1 MNNLINNLVLGI
13 MLSLG
18 ASLSLATMA
27 GEVEDMATLDTKLE
41 QCKIAYAKARDMKA
55 SRQDSAKADA
65 KYRKLMQEILQDLNV
80 QNNAGDSTMS
90 NERLSH
96 SVRVMGQA
104 LEMMAQPPKAEW
116 SYLY

>member
-1 MNNLINNLVLGI
+1 MKKLINELVLVI
-13 MLSLG
+13 TLSLG
-18 ASLSLATMA
+18 ASFPLATMA
-27 GEVEDMATLDTKLE
+27 GEAEDMAALDTKLE

-55 SRQDSAKADA
+55 SRQDSAQADA
-65 KYRKLMQEILQDLNV
+65 KYRKLMQEIMHDLNV

>member
-1 MNNLINNLVLGI
+1 MTKLIKYLIPVI

-18 ASLSLATMA
+18 ASMTQTVVA
-27 GEVEDMATLDTKLE
+27 GDAEDMAKLDSKLE
-41 QCKIAYAKARDMKA
+41 QCKVAYAKARDMNA

-65 KYRKLMQEILQDLNV
+65 EYRKLMLEILQELNA
-80 QNNAGDSTMS
+80 QNNAAKGAMS

-104 LEMMAQPPKAEW
+104 LQMMAQPPKAEW

>member
-1 MNNLINNLVLGI
+1 MKKLIKYLIPVI

-18 ASLSLATMA
+18 ASMTQTVVA
-27 GEVEDMATLDTKLE
+27 GDTEDIAKLDTKLA
-41 QCKIAYAKARDMKA
+41 QCKVAYAKARDMKA
-55 SRQDSAKADA
+55 SREESAKADA
-65 KYRKLMQEILQDLNV
+65 EYRKLMMEILLELNV
-80 QNNAGDSTMS
+80 QNNAAKGAMS

-104 LEMMAQPPKAEW
+104 LEMMAQPPKADW

>member
-1 MNNLINNLVLGI
+1 MKKPIKYLFPAIILL
-13 MLSLG
+13 LG
-18 ASLSLATMA
+18 ASMTQTTTA
-27 GEVEDMATLDTKLE
+27 GEAEDMAELDAKLA
-41 QCKIAYAKARDMKA
+41 QCKVAYAKARDMKA

-65 KYRKLMQEILQDLNV
+65 EYRKLMLEILQELNA
-80 QNNAGDSTMS
+80 QNNAAKGAMS

-104 LEMMAQPPKAEW
+104 LQMMAQPPKAEW